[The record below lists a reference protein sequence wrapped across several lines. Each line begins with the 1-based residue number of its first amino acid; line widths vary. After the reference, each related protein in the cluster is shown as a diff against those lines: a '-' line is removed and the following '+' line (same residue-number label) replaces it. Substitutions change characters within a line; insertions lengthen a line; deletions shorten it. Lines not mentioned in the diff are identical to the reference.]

1 MRYLNKIVFINS
13 AHVPYAEIKLDGN
26 VHFIGT
32 QGVGKS
38 TLLRAI
44 LFFYN
49 ANKSRLGIGTSQRK
63 FDEFYLPYPDSYII
77 YEVMRENGPFCV
89 LLANRQGRAAYRI
102 IDCAYQRDHY
112 IQSDGSALY
121 EWGKISQRIGAHV
134 FKSNTIRQYE
144 TFLNILYGNT
154 AQVEKDLRRFCL
166 LESSRYQHVPR
177 IIQNIF
183 LNQSLESRAIKDTI
197 IDSMEFTDEGIDL
210 NSYRKHVKEFRQ
222 KYEDVWKWYK
232 KEGKNG
238 RVKVRDDADR
248 VMDRYGS
255 YESSRRD
262 VSTLSGQMR
271 YALRRDEEA
280 LPALQEDSRRAQDE
294 LARQRRLMG
303 EEEAKY
309 TAERDKISRE
319 EGVLKDKLK
328 ETEQKRKH
336 YEEIHIEDIARRMQ
350 TETERKM
357 TAENLE
363 IQERALTDKQ
373 LDITTKYDKLRV
385 ELDRYLLQLQTDA
398 QQRKAELDH
407 RRAQEAERQ
416 REACQ
421 QGIEQARSRYA
432 EQLEV
437 LQEEKNELLRRK
449 GDLQTQY
456 VKVDQ
461 TNPQAVAMQEL
472 AAEITR
478 LKEEQAELMTA
489 VSESQRQIDHLTAD
503 TTLSVSEAKNRCEAD
518 VMQITHRIEAAE
530 EALQQTEALLK
541 RQEGSL
547 IEWLEQYVDGWENT
561 LGRVLDEGNVLY
573 NNALY
578 PKLSA
583 NASAHTLCG
592 VELQFDQIDRE
603 VRTPEMVRQ
612 EAERQTEC
620 IASLK
625 KEATARRQQLT
636 DEVTALEAKP
646 QATLKRLRM
655 DKINKDARLNLL
667 PQLMDEARKRYALAE
682 RDLAEWRA
690 QQKEQLKEQQFRVG
704 EQLTEWERRK
714 TQLGDVFNKERA
726 RIEKEADR
734 QMKAWN
740 VTYRIQAE
748 QIEKEYREAE
758 IKAEQQKKEWAEALD
773 KELRGNG
780 VDTDRLADIRRQAEE
795 VRREL
800 RFIEEHRRDY
810 MWWQRDKEE
819 YFDLEPSRQERLKL
833 VRTTLNELK
842 NKYELRRQKLAQA
855 LAKSQDEVNLL
866 KAQCDKLAQ
875 AIQHVKAF
883 VDSNSGALPILVD
896 AREKATQKPLDD
908 ILEELRNKL
917 QAQQSLFDSFKGAV
931 QMFKANFSAQN
942 YFNFRTELNSDEDYM
957 EYAAELHEFISNQK
971 IEEYRVRTSQDYAYL
986 IQRISREVGD
996 QLTHRGQITATIHD
1010 INRDFRENNFT
1021 GVIKDIELRDQPSN
1035 DPMMNS
1041 LLNIKT
1047 FNDENLFNIGQ
1058 VNLFSDEKAVAET
1071 NSRAV
1076 ALLMSLMDR
1085 MDAEPKRDRVTLA
1098 DTFKLEFKVR
1108 ENDNDTD
1115 WVEKLSNVGS
1125 DGTDILV
1132 KAMVNIMLI
1141 NVFKRKASHKFG
1153 DFKLHCMMDEIGKLH
1168 PNNVE
1173 GILDFA
1179 NKRNIYLINSS
1190 PTTYNAEAYRYT
1202 YTLSKDANN
1211 QTVVRTL
1218 LTVR

>member
-1 MRYLNKIVFINS
+1 
-13 AHVPYAEIKLDGN
+13 
-26 VHFIGT
+26 
-32 QGVGKS
+32 
-38 TLLRAI
+38 
-44 LFFYN
+44 
-49 ANKSRLGIGTSQRK
+49 
-63 FDEFYLPYPDSYII
+63 
-77 YEVMRENGPFCV
+77 
-89 LLANRQGRAAYRI
+89 
-102 IDCAYQRDHY
+102 
-112 IQSDGSALY
+112 
-121 EWGKISQRIGAHV
+121 
-134 FKSNTIRQYE
+134 
-144 TFLNILYGNT
+144 
-154 AQVEKDLRRFCL
+154 
-166 LESSRYQHVPR
+166 
-177 IIQNIF
+177 
-183 LNQSLESRAIKDTI
+183 
-197 IDSMEFTDEGIDL
+197 
-210 NSYRKHVKEFRQ
+210 
-222 KYEDVWKWYK
+222 
-232 KEGKNG
+232 
-238 RVKVRDDADR
+238 
-248 VMDRYGS
+248 
-255 YESSRRD
+255 
-262 VSTLSGQMR
+262 
-271 YALRRDEEA
+271 
-280 LPALQEDSRRAQDE
+280 
-294 LARQRRLMG
+294 
-303 EEEAKY
+303 
-309 TAERDKISRE
+309 
-319 EGVLKDKLK
+319 
-328 ETEQKRKH
+328 
-336 YEEIHIEDIARRMQ
+336 
-350 TETERKM
+350 
-357 TAENLE
+357 
-363 IQERALTDKQ
+363 
-373 LDITTKYDKLRV
+373 
-385 ELDRYLLQLQTDA
+385 
-398 QQRKAELDH
+398 
-407 RRAQEAERQ
+407 
-416 REACQ
+416 
-421 QGIEQARSRYA
+421 
-432 EQLEV
+432 
-437 LQEEKNELLRRK
+437 
-449 GDLQTQY
+449 
-456 VKVDQ
+456 
-461 TNPQAVAMQEL
+461 
-472 AAEITR
+472 
-478 LKEEQAELMTA
+478 
-489 VSESQRQIDHLTAD
+489 
-503 TTLSVSEAKNRCEAD
+503 
-518 VMQITHRIEAAE
+518 
-530 EALQQTEALLK
+530 
-541 RQEGSL
+541 
-547 IEWLEQYVDGWENT
+547 
-561 LGRVLDEGNVLY
+561 
-573 NNALY
+573 
-578 PKLSA
+578 
-583 NASAHTLCG
+583 
-592 VELQFDQIDRE
+592 
-603 VRTPEMVRQ
+603 
-612 EAERQTEC
+612 
-620 IASLK
+620 
-625 KEATARRQQLT
+625 
-636 DEVTALEAKP
+636 
-646 QATLKRLRM
+646 
-655 DKINKDARLNLL
+655 
-667 PQLMDEARKRYALAE
+667 MDEARKRYALAE

-740 VTYRIQAE
+740 VTYRTQAE

-931 QMFKANFSAQN
+931 QVFKANFSAQN

-1141 NVFKRKASHKFG
+1141 NVFKRKASRKFG